1 MRNLNFNQRVK
12 VDLPPPPVHFW
23 KYAHVFAIQNIW
35 RPEEKFGNW
44 EFINRQ
50 IQKYGANHNK
60 DGPKTKVKMKTFLTA
75 LSSVL
80 YLMVY
85 FTPYVL
91 YGKHLHICVFPKV
104 NRGGK

>member
-1 MRNLNFNQRVK
+1 M
-12 VDLPPPPVHFW
+12 PPPPVHFW

-80 YLMVY
+80 YHHPSTRIR
-85 FTPYVL
+85 FDRETSSPRA
-91 YGKHLHICVFPKV
+91 P
-104 NRGGK
+104 